1 MRPTLS
7 PHIETLLQQLG
18 TQLAALYGERLHRI
32 VLYGS
37 QARGDATE
45 ASDVDVMV
53 VLEGDVDAWT
63 EIQRMSEPALKV
75 ELEYE
80 EMITLYPVSRDDF
93 EREAIPVLVN
103 ARREGIE
110 V

>member
-1 MRPTLS
+1 MALS
-7 PHIETLLQQLG
+7 PNIAVLLRALRQRLN
-18 TQLAALYGERLHRI
+18 ALYGERLHAV

-37 QARGDATE
+37 HARGEATE

-53 VLEGDVDAWT
+53 VLEEEINAWT
-63 EIQRMSEPALKV
+63 EIQRMSELALDV
-75 ELEYE
+75 EIEHE

-93 EREAIPVLVN
+93 EHETIPVLAN